1 MTEETNWIPGL
12 IAGGIGLS
20 VGLIAAWRL
29 RQVPGSQSNLT
40 QRDQSAEWDAV
51 KAQLIEVQTAEQL
64 DPQQAHN
71 RYALE
76 QRAAVLLKER
86 HMTETSSPEPE
97 PQTQTEQ
104 VQVTSQRASWIGAV
118 WGALATAAIL
128 VPLILIQNHS
138 SERAEGG
145 SITGNTGP
153 AGGPSGATAQQSTP
167 PMKSAPDPA
176 LKPLRD
182 AVEANPEAIE
192 PRLSLIRAQI
202 GRRQF
207 IQAYEGANELLKF
220 APDNAQAKT
229 FLAIVRIEMGMSS
242 TAVKLLT
249 EALQTNPTLV
259 EALIYRG
266 VANMQTGEAQAALDD
281 WAEAT
286 KIRPDAATVLKPLI
300 ERAEGMLDGS
310 IKPPAPKSHPPAGS
324 GMPSGHPPTGSRM
337 PSGHPPTGAISTPKA
352 PKGPPAKV
360 MINLAKGAQAK
371 TGEILF
377 IIGRAS
383 GVTAGP
389 PAAVKR
395 LTVSNFPIEV
405 SLTNADMMMGGT
417 LPQKLDITARVDGDG
432 NPLTKN
438 DGVRGEAK
446 SVVVGGPTAPLTLAP
461 IPQTSP

>member
-12 IAGGIGLS
+12 VAGGIGLS
-20 VGLIAAWRL
+20 IGLIAAWRL
-29 RQVPGSQSNLT
+29 RAAPSERSSLT
-40 QRDQSAEWDAV
+40 RRDQEAEWDTL
-51 KAQLIEVQTAEQL
+51 KAQLIEAQAAERN
-64 DPQQAHN
+64 DPQQAHH

-76 QRAAVLLKER
+76 QRAALLLKER
-86 HMTETSSPEPE
+86 QMADLSPPETEDAPESKSASPK
-97 PQTQTEQ
+97 
-104 VQVTSQRASWIGAV
+104 RASWIGAA

-128 VPLILIQNHS
+128 VPLIIIQNHS
-138 SERAEGG
+138 SERVEGG

-153 AGGPSGATAQQSTP
+153 AGGPSGAPTQQSTP
-167 PMKSAPDPA
+167 PMKSAPDPT
-176 LKPLRD
+176 LQPLRD
-182 AVEANPEAIE
+182 AVEANPEAVE
-192 PRLSLIRAQI
+192 PRLTLLRAQI
-202 GRRQF
+202 GRRRF

-249 EALQTNPTLV
+249 EALQTNPILV

-286 KIRPDAATVLKPLI
+286 TIRPDAATVLKPLI
-300 ERAEGMLDGS
+300 ERAEGMLNGT
-310 IKPPAPKSHPPAGS
+310 IQPPKPKAHPPANS

-337 PSGHPPTGAISTPKA
+337 PSGHPPAGAISTTQA
-352 PKGPPAKV
+352 PKGPPAKLV
-360 MINLAKGAQAK
+360 INLAEGAQAK

-377 IIGRAS
+377 IIGRPA
-383 GVTAGP
+383 GVSAGP

-395 LTVSNFPIEV
+395 LTVGTFPIEV

-417 LPQKLDITARVDGDG
+417 LPEKLDITARVDGDG

-446 SVVVGGPTAPLTLAP
+446 SVAVGGSPAALTLAP
-461 IPQTSP
+461 MPAAAP